1 MTLSNT
7 SSTNF
12 RIPSSTNAYD
22 ELPYKSCSVDWSAPE
37 RLVLA
42 SLLHGGRQPPLTGYR
57 VLELGCGDGANLLPL
72 AYYRRRAAFVGID
85 GAQSQIE
92 VAKTRAAA
100 LELANVELIH
110 ADFREAANDI
120 SGQFDFVIAHGIFSW
135 VPDAVRDAL
144 LELCV
149 KFMQPGGL
157 LYLNYNARPGWN
169 VRGLVREF
177 LLAQTAEEKNLRLRA
192 QLAQEVAGKVAAAMT
207 DLEQPYSQLLANE
220 FRFVNEG
227 NITWVAHEFLSP
239 DNHAYWRSEFLELV
253 GRYGFEYVA
262 DADFNYSSGRIPEEL
277 APRLEREKITG
288 RSIDDTIDLLCYRQL
303 HSPILTLGPFVR
315 QMPSLEEFG
324 NLYVASCL
332 ERCPSNGNAD
342 IVMFRHPSGYE
353 VEAKERYMQDGFEK
367 LYPQWPRGLKVAATF
382 PVTSDVVEDLK
393 LLQKN
398 GLIELRCIE
407 PGDFGVDG
415 GPLNKLEIE
424 WGGYYTTPYHTTVA
438 VGSD

>member
-1 MTLSNT
+1 MTLADTDVRNVG
-7 SSTNF
+7 
-12 RIPSSTNAYD
+12 IPSSTNAYD

-42 SLLHGGRQPPLTGYR
+42 SLFHGGLQPTLHVYR

-72 AYYRRRAAFVGID
+72 AYFRRHAAFVGVD
-85 GAQSQIE
+85 GARSQIE

-100 LELANVELIH
+100 LGLANVEFIH
-110 ADFREAANDI
+110 ADFREAAHRI
-120 SGQFDFVIAHGIFSW
+120 SGQFDFVIAHGILSW
-135 VPDAVRDAL
+135 VPDVVRDAL
-144 LELCV
+144 LDLCA
-149 KFMQPGGL
+149 KSLCPGGL
-157 LYLNYNARPGWN
+157 LYMNYNARPGWN

-177 LLAQTAEEKNLRLRA
+177 LLAHTVKEKNLRVRA
-192 QLAQEVAGKVAAAMT
+192 QLAQEVAGKVVSTMT
-207 DLEQPYSQLLANE
+207 DLEQPYSRLLANE
-220 FRFVNEG
+220 FRFVYEG
-227 NITWVAHEFLSP
+227 NVTWVAHEFLSA
-239 DNHAYWRSEFLELV
+239 DNRAYWRSEFLELV

-277 APRLEREKITG
+277 APRLVLEKITG
-288 RSIDDTIDLLCYRQL
+288 RSIEDTIDLLCYRQL
-303 HSPILTLGPFVR
+303 HSPILTLGPFAR

-353 VEAKERYMQDGFEK
+353 VEAKERYMQEGFEK
-367 LYPQWPRGLKVAATF
+367 LYTQWPRGLKVAATF
-382 PVTSDVVEDLK
+382 PLTSDVVEDLK
-393 LLQKN
+393 LLQRN

-415 GPLNKLEIE
+415 GPLNRLEIE